1 MWLQVENQKYQDDLN
16 VYING
21 VYKNVHLFE
30 CMLSWIRGENKY
42 VGSSQHRSWQTGRE
56 GDGDF
61 FILFYNLRIDGN
73 RLRTSLSASELNS
86 NRGESIL

>member
-30 CMLSWIRGENKY
+30 CMLSWMRGENKY

-56 GDGDF
+56 GGWR
-61 FILFYNLRIDGN
+61 LLYPVLQPKN
-73 RLRTSLSASELNS
+73 RWK
-86 NRGESIL
+86 